1 MAQGSPSRSATILL
15 TAVAVVALGVYGYQ
29 QAARGIRVR
38 RQKAADAQQQARVDK
53 LIMAAVRGNVQA
65 IRSMEHGIT
74 KSDALL
80 MLQTAVYYGHADVV
94 HEVFGLQLVPEQAP
108 EIASGLHQAA
118 SLGYDDVLLELMK
131 HGGDPNGVSGYVA
144 PLPLAAV
151 CGYPDVVTVLLASRA
166 RKDVRAFGIGTRGI
180 EGMSPVGLAGIYGR
194 PDVVRLLLARG
205 FRPSLLDIS
214 TLRAVTDKNDLPR
227 LAPTSDPFLPPR
239 ARRMIMYADERR
251 NYRTAAQLLLAAA
264 PGGPGALQKVRQA
277 VGQATN

>member
-1 MAQGSPSRSATILL
+1 MVQCCRSAVTVLAACRGEGLMPRCQSNKSLSRRSSTPPFLLPQTCLIANSTGRYCMAQGSPSRSATILL

-180 EGMSPVGLAGIYGR
+180 EGMSPVGLAG
-194 PDVVRLLLARG
+194 
-205 FRPSLLDIS
+205 
-214 TLRAVTDKNDLPR
+214 
-227 LAPTSDPFLPPR
+227 
-239 ARRMIMYADERR
+239 
-251 NYRTAAQLLLAAA
+251 
-264 PGGPGALQKVRQA
+264 
-277 VGQATN
+277 